1 MKRDQWKP
9 SQYSFLCEKHF
20 TPDDYVMGKEAANR
34 LKKYL
39 KPDAIPS
46 VFDFPPHLFKQTSP
60 RSPPKKRQATTTV
73 TGVPCKKPKTG
84 SQPVGHDQNY
94 TVSPRK
100 LIPKMKK
107 ALQEKRKKIKTLSKK
122 SL

>member
-20 TPDDYVMGKEAANR
+20 TPDDHVMGNKAANR

-46 VFDFPPHLFKQTSP
+46 VFDFPPHLFKQTN
-60 RSPPKKRQATTTV
+60 RRNPPKKRQATTV
-73 TGVPCKKPKTG
+73 TGVPCKRPKKG
-84 SQPVGHDQNY
+84 SQPVGHDHNY
-94 TVSPRK
+94 TQF
-100 LIPKMKK
+100 
-107 ALQEKRKKIKTLSKK
+107 LQESSSQK
-122 SL
+122 